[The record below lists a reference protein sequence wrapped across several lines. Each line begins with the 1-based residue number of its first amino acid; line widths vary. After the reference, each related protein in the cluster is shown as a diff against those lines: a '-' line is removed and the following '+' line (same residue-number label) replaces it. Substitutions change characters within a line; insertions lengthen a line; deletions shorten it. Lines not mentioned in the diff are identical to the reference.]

1 MKIQIQKFSMHQ
13 NAKVF
18 AVLMAV
24 SSLVFVIPFTLIA
37 GFAAPKDAGFPRFM
51 MLLVPIFYLVIGY
64 VMVAVGCW
72 IYNFVAQYIG
82 GLEYESKNVEG

>member
-1 MKIQIQKFSMHQ
+1 MKIQVERFSVHQ

-24 SSLVFVIPFTLIA
+24 SSLVFVIPFALIMR
-37 GFAAPKDAGFPRFM
+37 FAAPKGQGFPMFM
-51 MLLVPIFYLVIGY
+51 VFLLPVMYLVMGY

-72 IYNFVAQYIG
+72 LYNAMAKYIG
-82 GLEYESKNVEG
+82 GLEFEYQNVEA

>member
-1 MKIQIQKFSMHQ
+1 MKIQIQKFSVHQ

-37 GFAAPKDAGFPRFM
+37 GFAVPKDAGFPRFM
-51 MLLVPIFYLVIGY
+51 MLLFPVIYLVMGY

-72 IYNFVAQYIG
+72 IYNFVVQYIG
-82 GLEYESKNVEG
+82 GLEYESQHVE